1 MSRVS
6 ARGPSAKSGIVSTG
20 KKCGSGIEPTRG
32 ARGGCSPLDLV
43 PPVLVRKRE
52 RWTWCM
58 STGSECDASA
68 TLLGLRV
75 PGELRWLPLPPMR
88 IGRVEFIGRVTRD
101 VGGWVNKWVSG

>member
-1 MSRVS
+1 
-6 ARGPSAKSGIVSTG
+6 
-20 KKCGSGIEPTRG
+20 
-32 ARGGCSPLDLV
+32 
-43 PPVLVRKRE
+43 
-52 RWTWCM
+52 M